1 MSELKAVNFTIVPD
15 ADSAPERVYANF
27 CAVSQTPFD
36 VTLSFCEVQPLSDE
50 QIRAIGQSGE
60 PEVKVPAPVKVRVVL
75 PFGVLENLVAA
86 LQQQMRAVGGP
97 PAAPVH

>member
-15 ADSAPERVYANF
+15 TESAPERVYANF

-60 PEVKVPAPVKVRVVL
+60 AEVKVPAPVKVRVVL

>member
-15 ADSAPERVYANF
+15 TESAPERVYANF

-36 VTLSFCEVQPLSDE
+36 ITLSFCEVQPLSDE
-50 QIRAIGQSGE
+50 QIRAIGQSGDA
-60 PEVKVPAPVKVRVVL
+60 EVKVPAPVKVRVVL

-97 PAAPVH
+97 PAAPIH

>member
-15 ADSAPERVYANF
+15 TESAPERVYANF

-97 PAAPVH
+97 PVAPIH

>member
-15 ADSAPERVYANF
+15 AASAPDRVYANF

-50 QIRAIGQSGE
+50 QIREIGQSGE
-60 PEVKVPAPVKVRVVL
+60 ADVKVPAPIKVRVVL

-86 LQQQMRAVGGP
+86 LQQQMRAVSGP
-97 PAAPVH
+97 PAAPIH